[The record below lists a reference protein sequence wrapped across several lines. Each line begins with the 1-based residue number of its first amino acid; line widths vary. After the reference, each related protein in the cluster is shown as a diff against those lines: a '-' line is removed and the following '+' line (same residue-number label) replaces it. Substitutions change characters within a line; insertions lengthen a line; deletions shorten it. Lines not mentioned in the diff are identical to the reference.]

1 MSSSDSES
9 STSST
14 SSKKLKTSTEEEEIV
29 NLPATSQLWSWK
41 VIVPSTPSSPIPIPS
56 TSMEA
61 TSTVEKPPK
70 MNFLERYL
78 KETEHEQQVKTE
90 PTDVDTPP
98 LPPTISMDWA
108 AFVNSRNKKQ
118 ETKISVMKFPNLM
131 MRLAAILAMLA
142 RPDVVMDTLF
152 VPPELENPWIRQLMS
167 IQEKKVHRQEIS
179 KTYSVFH
186 DTYKGFL
193 FLENIQHFKSMLI
206 CQRHASVIPEA
217 EFERFQSWMV
227 AHPRFCPACSVVHP
241 HCNINHPQNCLV
253 IHTNGPRSIADLSKD
268 PLWRTAAQAVCL
280 GRDGLFYQPP
290 GLKHNIINISSTSNY
305 DYLVPAS
312 ADQLFNAPKTHD
324 KSLIHRVLSVIRLIG
339 TQNYMP
345 VFVEFYENENHPAA
359 DISLHI
365 AGFAQAIRHCQ
376 EQYSG
381 PIVVLIAP
389 VTSRMHD
396 TPDIYHQKKD
406 RLAIM
411 QYNGH
416 LIGQA
421 LGVPIIHISAQTT
434 EYTEDGLG
442 LFYNSWYHEPLV
454 TSGGTVTR
462 EYYNRVNYWMDKFLG
477 CLYDNIPRIPGP
489 A

>member
-9 STSST
+9 STSSI
-14 SSKKLKTSTEEEEIV
+14 SSKKLKTSTEEEEEV
-29 NLPATSQLWSWK
+29 NLPAASKLWSWK
-41 VIVPSTPSSPIPIPS
+41 VMVPSKPTSPIPIPS
-56 TSMEA
+56 TSMEVVP
-61 TSTVEKPPK
+61 TVGKPPK
-70 MNFLERYL
+70 MNFLDRYL

-90 PTDVDTPP
+90 PLDVDNPP
-98 LPPTISMDWA
+98 VPPVISMDWA
-108 AFVNSRNKKQ
+108 KFVNSRSNRQ
-118 ETKISVMKFPNLM
+118 EPKISVMKFPNLM
-131 MRLAAILAMLA
+131 MRLATILAMLA
-142 RPDVVMDTLF
+142 RPDVVVDTLF
-152 VPPELENPWIRQLMS
+152 VPPELDNPWIRQLMV
-167 IQEKKVHRQEIS
+167 IQEKKVRRQETS

-206 CQRHASVIPEA
+206 CQRHASVIPDA
-217 EFERFQSWMV
+217 EFERFQPWMV
-227 AHPRFCPACSVVHP
+227 AHPRFCPACSVIHP
-241 HCNINHPQNCLV
+241 HCNVNHPQNCLL
-253 IHTNGPRSIADLSKD
+253 IHTNGPRSLDDLSRD
-268 PLWRTAAQAVCL
+268 PLWRTAAQAVCI

-290 GLKHNIINISSTSNY
+290 SLKNIIINVSSTTNF

-312 ADQLFNAPKTHD
+312 ADQLFNAPKTQE

-339 TQNYMP
+339 THNYMP
-345 VFVEFYENENHPAA
+345 IFVEFYENENHPAA
-359 DISLHI
+359 DVSLHI

-396 TPDIYHQKKD
+396 TPDVYQQKKD
-406 RLAIM
+406 RLANI
-411 QYNGH
+411 QYYGH

-434 EYTEDGLG
+434 EYTEDGLS
-442 LFYNSWYHEPLV
+442 LFYSNWYHEPLV

-462 EYYNRVNYWMDKFLG
+462 EYYNRVSYWMEKFLG
-477 CLYDNIPRIPGP
+477 RIYDNIPRISGP